1 MIPDALVTSWKSGPL
16 MLATTEDVKHTLRGR
31 QVQAACVIRQ
41 RPCIRAHDIDAVDEN
56 CRRRVMPDF
65 FDNRDIHA
73 QGVEA
78 LSDDLP
84 SRLSV
89 GAARSSA
96 EFDTHDKFLPA
107 MPCASPRDPGAT
119 RVSFLSDDEQ
129 SSSLASRSRLA
140 LSADRG
146 GAARAASSLCTP
158 NT

>member
-1 MIPDALVTSWKSGPL
+1 MTPSARVTSWKSGPL

-73 QGVEA
+73 RGVEA

-84 SRLSV
+84 SRLGV

-96 EFDTHDKFLPA
+96 EFDTHNEFLPSS
-107 MPCASPRDPGAT
+107 PGASPCDPPGAT

-140 LSADRG
+140 LAAVS
-146 GAARAASSLCTP
+146 AAR
-158 NT
+158 

>member
-1 MIPDALVTSWKSGPL
+1 MAPAARVTSCKSGPL
-16 MLATTEDVKHTLRGR
+16 ILATTEDVKHTLRGR

-65 FDNRDIHA
+65 FDNRDFHA

-84 SRLSV
+84 SRLGV

-96 EFDTHDKFLPA
+96 EFDTHNKFLPST
-107 MPCASPRDPGAT
+107 PGASPCDPGTT

-140 LSADRG
+140 LAAVS
-146 GAARAASSLCTP
+146 AAR
-158 NT
+158 